1 MIFDKGRPLSKEFC
15 EYCKKEI
22 EPGDKMIILTRCPS
36 HERQLSNRLWAP
48 TVYGYIDSAPKYHE
62 KCLSLIHI

>member
-22 EPGDKMIILTRCPS
+22 EPGDKMIILTRCAS
-36 HERQLSNRLWAP
+36 HER
-48 TVYGYIDSAPKYHE
+48 
-62 KCLSLIHI
+62 